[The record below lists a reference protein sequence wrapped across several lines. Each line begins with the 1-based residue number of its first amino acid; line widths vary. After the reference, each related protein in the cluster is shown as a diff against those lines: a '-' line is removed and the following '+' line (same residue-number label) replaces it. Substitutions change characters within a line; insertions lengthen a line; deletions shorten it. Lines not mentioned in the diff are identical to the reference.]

1 MVANIKA
8 LILNG
13 EMDKGIDLSAIS
25 QTLKDALEDR
35 NYDVEE
41 KKLKEIEIKPCMGCY
56 ACWIKTPGKC
66 IIDDYGRGLV
76 SEMINSQLIVYLTPV
91 VYGGY
96 SPELK
101 KALDRIIPLLLP
113 FFKKIKGE
121 VHHPKRYD
129 TYPDVLVLGITDK
142 ENYEEEVIFNELIG
156 RNALNW
162 YSTFK
167 GRVIDIHNDSLETAV
182 VEALEGR
189 I

>member
-1 MVANIKA
+1 MVTNIKA

-13 EMDKGIDLSAIS
+13 EMEKGIDLTEAS
-25 QTLKDALEDR
+25 QTLKEALKAKHYE
-35 NYDVEE
+35 VEE
-41 KKLKEIEIKPCMGCY
+41 KKLKDIEIKPCMGCY

-66 IIDDYGRGLV
+66 IIDDYGRELI

-101 KALDRIIPLLLP
+101 KALDRVIPLMLP
-113 FFKKIKGE
+113 FFEKIKGE
-121 VHHPKRYD
+121 VHHPQRYD
-129 TYPDVLVLGITDK
+129 SYPDVLVLGITDH
-142 ENYEEEVIFNELIG
+142 ENHEEEVIFNELIG

-162 YSTFK
+162 YNTFK
-167 GRVIDIHNDSLETAV
+167 GRVINIHNDSFENAV
-182 VEALEGR
+182 AEALEGK

>member
-1 MVANIKA
+1 MENIRA
-8 LILNG
+8 LVLNG
-13 EMDKGIDLSAIS
+13 EMDKGIDLSVAS
-25 QTLKDALEDR
+25 QILIEGLTDKGFE
-35 NYDVEE
+35 VEE

-66 IIDDYGRGLV
+66 IIDDYGRELV
-76 SEMINSQLIVYLTPV
+76 SEMINSQLVVYLTPV
-91 VYGGY
+91 IYGGY

-121 VHHPKRYD
+121 VHHPKRYE
-129 TYPDVLVLGITDK
+129 TYPDVLVLGITNR
-142 ENYEEEVIFNELIG
+142 ENQDEEVIFNELIG

-167 GRVIDIHNDSLETAV
+167 GRVINIHKDSLEEAISG
-182 VEALEGR
+182 ALEGR
-189 I
+189 K

>member
-1 MVANIKA
+1 VANIKA

-13 EMDKGIDLSAIS
+13 EMDRGIDLSAIS
-25 QTLKDALEDR
+25 QTLKEALKDKH
-35 NYDVEE
+35 YHVEE
-41 KKLKEIEIKPCMGCY
+41 KKLKSIEIKPCMGCY

-66 IIDDYGRGLV
+66 IIDDYGQELV
-76 SEMINSQLIVYLTPV
+76 SEIINCDVIVYLTPV

-101 KALDRIIPLLLP
+101 KALDRIIPLMLP
-113 FFKKIKGE
+113 FFEKINGE

-129 TYPDVLVLGITDK
+129 TYPEVLVLGITDMD
-142 ENYEEEVIFNELIG
+142 NHQEEIIFNELIG

-162 YSTFK
+162 YNTFK
-167 GRVIDIHNDSLETAV
+167 GRVINISRDSIETSI

>member
-1 MVANIKA
+1 M
-8 LILNG
+8 ILNG
-13 EMDKGIDLSAIS
+13 EMDRGIDLSSIS
-25 QTLKDALEDR
+25 QTLKESLEDKH
-35 NYDVEE
+35 YHVEE
-41 KKLKEIEIKPCMGCY
+41 KKLKSIGIKPCMGCY

-66 IIDDYGRGLV
+66 IIDDYGRDLV

-113 FFKKIKGE
+113 FFKKMKGE
-121 VHHPKRYD
+121 IHHPQRYD
-129 TYPDVLVLGITDK
+129 IYPDVLVLGITNR
-142 ENYEEEVIFNELIG
+142 ENLEEEIIFNELIG

-167 GRVIDIHNDSLETAV
+167 GIIININNDSSETAV

>member
-13 EMDKGIDLSAIS
+13 ETDEGIDLSAIS
-25 QTLKDALEDR
+25 QTLKDALEDKK
-35 NYDVEE
+35 YDVEE

-76 SEMINSQLIVYLTPV
+76 SEIINSQLIVYLTPV

-101 KALDRIIPLLLP
+101 KALDRIIPLMLP
-113 FFKKIKGE
+113 FFEKTKGE
-121 VHHPKRYD
+121 VHHPKRYEV
-129 TYPDVLVLGITDK
+129 YPNVFVLGITNKD
-142 ENYEEEVIFNELIG
+142 NLEEETIFNELIG

-162 YSTFK
+162 YSAFK
-167 GRVIDIHNDSLETAV
+167 GRVINITVDSFEISV
-182 VEALEGR
+182 IQALEG
-189 I
+189 II